1 MAKAILPNTTSVDI
15 CKGEDIGKS
24 NLPFNKK
31 RTSIKQTILRF
42 IGKIASN
49 PTDYVVFASTY
60 LLMFGSVF
68 LVFKLEDDFYEFHTN
83 MLSTTIGTIF
93 YIVTLM
99 LLMFKLSFLVFLFFK
114 YLQYKPIDSVS
125 DDDLPS
131 CTVIVPAYNEGKL
144 VYETLMSLN
153 QSDFPKEKLQ
163 IISIDDGSKDD
174 TWQWMLK
181 AKEELGDIV
190 SIYQQPQNKGKRHA
204 LYRGFNLATG
214 DVFVTV
220 DSDSLVEKDTL
231 RNLVSPL
238 KVNKNC
244 GAVAGNVH
252 VLNTKKALIPKM
264 LNVSFAFSFE
274 FIRAAQSTMGSVLCT
289 PGALAAYRKEAVM
302 GCLDDWMN
310 QTFFGQL
317 TDIGEDRAMTNM
329 ILKQGYHVMF
339 QRNALVLTKIPE
351 KFSGLRKMFTRWE
364 RSNVRE
370 NIMMS
375 RFAFTNFR
383 EDSKIG
389 LRILLLNQWLGII
402 TAYPL
407 VISMLYMI
415 AVHPILFLSSTLMGI
430 LIFNSIPVVFYA
442 FKHHKSKSFLA
453 HTYGIF
459 YAFSLFWITPYAI
472 VTASRRGW
480 LTRGLTTQ

>member
-1 MAKAILPNTTSVDI
+1 I
-15 CKGEDIGKS
+15 
-24 NLPFNKK
+24 
-31 RTSIKQTILRF
+31 
-42 IGKIASN
+42 
-49 PTDYVVFASTY
+49 
-60 LLMFGSVF
+60 
-68 LVFKLEDDFYEFHTN
+68 
-83 MLSTTIGTIF
+83 
-93 YIVTLM
+93 
-99 LLMFKLSFLVFLFFK
+99 K
-114 YLQYKPIDSVS
+114 YLQYKPIASVA
-125 DDDLPS
+125 DEELPS

-144 VYETLMSLN
+144 VYETLMSLD

-163 IISIDDGSKDD
+163 IISIDDGSTDD
-174 TWQWMLK
+174 TWQWMKK

-190 SIYQQPQNKGKRHA
+190 SIYQQPKNKGKRHA

-214 DVFVTV
+214 EVFVTV
-220 DSDSLVEKDTL
+220 DSDSLVKKDTL

-238 KVNKNC
+238 KVNKDC

-302 GCLDDWMN
+302 NCLDEWMS

-383 EDSKIG
+383 KSSKLG
-389 LRILLLNQWLGII
+389 LRILLVNQWLGIVL
-402 TAYPL
+402 AYPL

-430 LIFNSIPVVFYA
+430 LIFNSIPAGFYA
-442 FKHHKSKSFLA
+442 LKHHKSKSFLA

-459 YAFSLFWITPYAI
+459 YAFSL
-472 VTASRRGW
+472 
-480 LTRGLTTQ
+480 